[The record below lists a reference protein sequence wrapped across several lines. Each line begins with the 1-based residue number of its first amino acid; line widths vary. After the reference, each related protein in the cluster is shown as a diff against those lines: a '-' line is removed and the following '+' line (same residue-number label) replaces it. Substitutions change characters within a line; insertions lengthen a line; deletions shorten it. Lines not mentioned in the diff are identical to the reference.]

1 MILICIM
8 LYWWLM
14 MYLLD
19 ICWYLLYALII
30 VAYIND
36 WCIICY
42 SNNLMNKL
50 LFVNNVDMMLSFK
63 LGYNLNG
70 GPRSVEYTI
79 KLHSWQCIWLLCTF
93 NYMYFVM
100 KCGMIAALSR
110 VYMVGNIL
118 ATSYETEQSVRM
130 VSCVPNTELYKQI
143 DSWASIIAA
152 YDSAP

>member
-1 MILICIM
+1 MIKNQTGKSQNFPKYPGIYPGPKLNR
-8 LYWWLM
+8 
-14 MYLLD
+14 D
-19 ICWYLLYALII
+19 PGNETLLYSRTKTCFGHFWSFALII
-30 VAYIND
+30 LVQFPRI
-36 WCIICY
+36 
-42 SNNLMNKL
+42 
-50 LFVNNVDMMLSFK
+50 LSTK
-63 LGYNLNG
+63 
-70 GPRSVEYTI
+70 STVEYTI
-79 KLHSWQCIWLLCTF
+79 KLHLWQCIWLLCTF

-130 VSCVPNTELYKQI
+130 VSCVPNTELYNQI